1 MASAPPASTPG
12 PAPASGRDN
21 VVGIALIVGAVL
33 IGLFLLVK
41 GYDSEGGVVA
51 ADKVTTETTTATT
64 APVESTTT
72 TTVATKPPADVIVKV
87 ANASGKSG
95 VASSTRSTLQGK
107 GYTQVSVG
115 DAPSIVPST
124 QVLYV
129 AGAQGEAQAVAA
141 ALGVD
146 AAAVAPVPTPAPVAL
161 GDAMVLVL
169 AGPDLA

>member
-1 MASAPPASTPG
+1 
-12 PAPASGRDN
+12 

-41 GYDSEGGVVA
+41 GYDSEAGVVA

-72 TTVATKPPADVIVKV
+72 TTKPPADVIVKV